1 MRTELDAQLVELAAR
16 LYAMGE
22 RGQEA
27 ISRCVKAVISADVR
41 LARSVMADD
50 DKVDHQERDIEDI
63 CMRLLLRQQ
72 PVASDLRYVSAAL
85 KMITDME
92 RIADQAADICE
103 VITMLGAR
111 TLPTMHEMFIY
122 MGDLVKGMQQDALEA
137 FKTHDLDG
145 ARRVIR
151 RDDEV
156 DILFDRAK
164 SELIKLLS
172 SESDAEIALDMLMIA
187 KYFERMGD
195 HAVNIA
201 EWVEY
206 AITGRHKGQKIG

>member
-1 MRTELDAQLVELAAR
+1 MRTELDAQLLELATR
-16 LYAMGE
+16 LKQMGE
-22 RGQEA
+22 RGAQA
-27 ISRCVKAVISADVR
+27 VSRCVEVIKSGNVE
-41 LARSVMADD
+41 LARAVMADD
-50 DKVDHQERDIEDI
+50 DQVDHQERDIEDL

-103 VITMLGAR
+103 VLTMLGGRMLEPMQALLVR
-111 TLPTMHEMFIY
+111 
-122 MGDLVKGMQQDALEA
+122 MGQEAAQMQTGALEA
-137 FKTHDLDG
+137 FETRDLEL

-151 RDDEV
+151 TDEAV
-156 DILFDRAK
+156 DALFDRARR
-164 SELIKLLS
+164 ELIERFASKA
-172 SESDAEIALDMLMIA
+172 DAEIALDMLMIA

-206 AITGRHKGQKIG
+206 AITGRHKGQRIG

>member
-1 MRTELDAQLVELAAR
+1 MRTELDSQLNELAQR
-16 LYAMGE
+16 LYEMGE

-27 ISRCVKAVISADVR
+27 ISRCVDALVSADVT
-41 LARSVMADD
+41 LARAVMADD
-50 DKVDHQERDIEDI
+50 DTVDHEERDIEDL

-103 VITMLGAR
+103 VVTMLAGR
-111 TLPTMHEMFIY
+111 TLLSLHELFTR
-122 MGDLVKGMQQDALEA
+122 MGETVKRMQRDALEA
-137 FKTHDLDG
+137 FSKRDLEQ

-151 RDDEV
+151 MDDEV
-156 DILFDRAK
+156 DALFNRAK
-164 SELIKLLS
+164 SELIACFTQKD
-172 SESDAEIALDMLMIA
+172 DAEIALDMLMIA